1 MWSGDIRM
9 FESFGTSFP
18 TPVSSSSGF
27 FEMRGYWGAGGQ
39 AWRGEAQAAG
49 GSVDDGVEEAGVAQV
64 ADAARGAQL
73 VEEVAVGGE

>member
-1 MWSGDIRM
+1 
-9 FESFGTSFP
+9 
-18 TPVSSSSGF
+18 
-27 FEMRGYWGAGGQ
+27 MRGYWGAGGQ